1 MTKIDF
7 DSLMFQD
14 PSQTK
19 RQARESSELSVGK
32 ASAPLPATPRGG
44 GRGPVMATAGDAAS
58 PKPSAKLHT
67 EAMKAPDRSTPA
79 ASPRKRGRPKKDGAK
94 EDKGET
100 GTAADRSSPAASGS
114 PRKWGRPRKD
124 GGEESKGVTGA
135 GPDEAAAP
143 AAAMSGADSE
153 PAADPSTE
161 KNAEACR
168 VEGTFARLRS
178 FTVLCHFD
186 NVGMRVT
193 EGVYLHTGTL
203 HALQSNAT

>member
-1 MTKIDF
+1 
-7 DSLMFQD
+7 
-14 PSQTK
+14 
-19 RQARESSELSVGK
+19 
-32 ASAPLPATPRGG
+32 
-44 GRGPVMATAGDAAS
+44 MATAGDAAS

-79 ASPRKRGRPKKDGAK
+79 NSPRKRGRPKKDGAK

-100 GTAADRSSPAASGS
+100 GTAADRSSPAASASAS
-114 PRKWGRPRKD
+114 PRKRGRPRKD
-124 GGEESKGVTGA
+124 GGEESKDVTGA

-168 VEGTFARLRS
+168 AEGTFARLRS
-178 FTVLCHFD
+178 FTVLCHFG

-193 EGVYLHTGTL
+193 EGACLHTGTL
-203 HALQSNAT
+203 HALLSNATEP